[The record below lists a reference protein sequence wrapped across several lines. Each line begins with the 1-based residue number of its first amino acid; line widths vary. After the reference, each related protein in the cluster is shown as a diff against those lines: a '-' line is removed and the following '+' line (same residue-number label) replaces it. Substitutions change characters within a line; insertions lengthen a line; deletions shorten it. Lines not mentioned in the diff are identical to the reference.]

1 MHIKTF
7 LDELSTNIS
16 IKGGSLGHTLARCV
30 QRCLTPGT
38 RKCCIT
44 CSIFS
49 PVQPHGAG
57 WFFEAETVLSLRE
70 VHGQTQVST
79 LNLKRHCSHCPKF
92 NLPTIP
98 AHLQVKSCPIKPSS
112 ETADAPESTRYF
124 VVCFGLSASLSLHF
138 WGLYRCDPGG
148 IFNACDTVLKI
159 LRLKFVD
166 RPKFKAY

>member
-1 MHIKTF
+1 MPRFFLQIFYFIDKVKIKTF
-7 LDELSTNIS
+7 LDELSTGIS

-44 CSIFS
+44 
-49 PVQPHGAG
+49 
-57 WFFEAETVLSLRE
+57 ETA
-70 VHGQTQVST
+70 
-79 LNLKRHCSHCPKF
+79 CPKF

-124 VVCFGLSASLSLHF
+124 VVCFGLSVSLSLHF
-138 WGLYRCDPGG
+138 RGLYRCDPGG

-166 RPKFKAY
+166 RLKMKAY

>member
-1 MHIKTF
+1 MCPEVFDSWNEKVLHNLQHF
-7 LDELSTNIS
+7 QPCPAPWCRMVLRSRD
-16 IKGGSLGHTLARCV
+16 
-30 QRCLTPGT
+30 CL
-38 RKCCIT
+38 
-44 CSIFS
+44 
-49 PVQPHGAG
+49 
-57 WFFEAETVLSLRE
+57 VLRLRE
-70 VHGQTQVST
+70 VHGQTQVLT
-79 LNLKRHCSHCPKF
+79 LNLKRYCSHCPKF

-124 VVCFGLSASLSLHF
+124 VVCFGLSVSLSLHF

-166 RPKFKAY
+166 RPKIKAY

>member
-1 MHIKTF
+1 MLHNLQHF
-7 LDELSTNIS
+7 QPCPAQWCRMVLRSRD
-16 IKGGSLGHTLARCV
+16 
-30 QRCLTPGT
+30 CL
-38 RKCCIT
+38 
-44 CSIFS
+44 
-49 PVQPHGAG
+49 
-57 WFFEAETVLSLRE
+57 VLRLRE

-124 VVCFGLSASLSLHF
+124 VVCFGLSVSLSLHF

-159 LRLKFVD
+159 LRLLCNFDHVVVNYVD
-166 RPKFKAY
+166 VNTHLAALGHFCFKISMYTLHWRNVKLSA